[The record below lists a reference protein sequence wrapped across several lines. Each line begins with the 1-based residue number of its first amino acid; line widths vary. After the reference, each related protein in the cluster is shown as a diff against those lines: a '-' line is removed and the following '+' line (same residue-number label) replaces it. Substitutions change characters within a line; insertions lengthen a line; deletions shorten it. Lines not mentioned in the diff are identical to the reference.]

1 MGKTINIFVSH
12 AGEDEHRIDSVKSLL
27 QKKGFIIRDASIK
40 ESEPNNASSE
50 NYIKYGILRPHIN
63 WAGCMLVLIGP
74 KTASKEWVNWE
85 ITYAM
90 KQGKRI
96 VGVFLQGAKDEDVPE
111 ALTNY
116 GHALVGWNSNRIA
129 DAINGEDLWMDST
142 GVPKKESDVLRST
155 C

>member
-1 MGKTINIFVSH
+1 
-12 AGEDEHRIDSVKSLL
+12 
-27 QKKGFIIRDASIK
+27 
-40 ESEPNNASSE
+40 
-50 NYIKYGILRPHIN
+50 
-63 WAGCMLVLIGP
+63 MLVLIGP

>member
-1 MGKTINIFVSH
+1 MGKL
-12 AGEDEHRIDSVKSLL
+12 G
-27 QKKGFIIRDASIK
+27 
-40 ESEPNNASSE
+40 
-50 NYIKYGILRPHIN
+50 NYLCNEARKTDC
-63 WAGCMLVLIGP
+63 GC
-74 KTASKEWVNWE
+74 
-85 ITYAM
+85 
-90 KQGKRI
+90 
-96 VGVFLQGAKDEDVPE
+96 FLQGAKDEDVPE